1 MYRLGLMWSFP
12 LVHCG
17 IVTGMENPRDP
28 GKPEAVA
35 EADLYRESRDSVTV
49 PRVLSGPGHSARMM
63 AKERHR
69 AIIGLIQDVGSL
81 RVGDLAEMFDVSG
94 ETVRR
99 DLSVLE
105 DQGYLTRT
113 YGGAVAD
120 GVHLETSYQ
129 RRVREHEVEKQRMA
143 SMAAELVQD
152 GSTIVIDSGT
162 TMGQLARRLAAKRDL
177 VVITNG
183 LHHVDVLLSNP
194 TLTLVVTGGTVRRA
208 TLGASGE
215 LAIAALQSLH
225 ADHTFIAAQ
234 GFSADAGMTYPSF
247 EEVAVKR
254 AMIAAGA
261 QVTLLAD
268 GSKCGRTSMVKV
280 APLTALDRIITSA
293 PIPAEEQEKVRQLGA
308 VHPTSNQSGT
318 NPQDVFESPPCLIPD
333 PPRSAALQ
341 PDQGTRSAS
350 RPQPSDGSACR
361 CRWAGTFPP
370 CRARSRTHSL
380 GWTHSLG
387 GNDVGE
393 TDG

>member
-1 MYRLGLMWSFP
+1 MWNLYP
-12 LVHCG
+12 LYCG
-17 IVTGMENPRDP
+17 IMTDMESPRDP
-28 GKPEAVA
+28 AKGEAVA
-35 EADLYRESRDSVTV
+35 EADLYQDGRDPVTV
-49 PRVLSGPGHSARMM
+49 PRVLSGPGHSTRMM

-143 SMAAELVQD
+143 SMAAELVQE

-162 TMGQLARRLAAKRDL
+162 TMGQLARRLTTKRDL

-215 LAIAALQSLH
+215 LAVATLQSLH

-280 APLTALDRIITSA
+280 APLTELDRIITSA
-293 PIPAEEQEKVRQLGA
+293 PIPAEEQERIRQLGVELLIA
-308 VHPTSNQSGT
+308 DDTDSTWAQGALRRDHAAAASIRAQIQPGPRAHVQSIGH
-318 NPQDVFESPPCLIPD
+318 ES
-333 PPRSAALQ
+333 
-341 PDQGTRSAS
+341 TRCV
-350 RPQPSDGSACR
+350 QLCR
-361 CRWAGTFPP
+361 CVLFPIRHP
-370 CRARSRTHSL
+370 QRRFI
-380 GWTHSLG
+380 G
-387 GNDVGE
+387 
-393 TDG
+393 